1 MKSICDAKRIVVKVG
16 TSTLTYPSGHLNLR
30 RVETLV
36 KVLSDLKNSGR
47 EILLVTSGAIGVGA
61 GKLGLPERP
70 QDIAGKQAAAAVG
83 QCELMYMYDKLFADY
98 GHVIAQV
105 LLTRDGVDDPVR
117 HRNIVNTLSELI
129 RVGAIP
135 VINEND
141 TVATEEIEFGDN
153 DTLSAQVAVLSK
165 ADALILMSDID
176 GLFDQNPAV
185 DPDAR
190 LIPLVTKVD
199 DALLSIA
206 GGSGSA
212 RGTGGM
218 VTKLHAADIA
228 LSADIPMVIMNGA
241 DPMKLY
247 NLIEGESIGTLFC
260 KEEMV

>member
-1 MKSICDAKRIVVKVG
+1 MKSVSDAKRIVVKVG
-16 TSTLTYPSGHLNLR
+16 TSTLTYQSGRLNLR

-36 KVLSDLKNSGR
+36 KVLSDLKNSGKD
-47 EILLVTSGAIGVGA
+47 ILLVTSGAIGVGA

-83 QCELMYMYDKLFADY
+83 QCELMYMYDKLFADF

-105 LLTRDGVDDPVR
+105 LLTRDGVDDPIR

-153 DTLSAQVAVLSK
+153 DTLSAQVAVLSN
-165 ADALILMSDID
+165 ADALVLMSDID
-176 GLFDQNPAV
+176 GLFDQNPAEH
-185 DPDAR
+185 PDAH
-190 LIPLVTKVD
+190 LIPLVTAID
-199 DALLSIA
+199 DSLLSIA

-218 VTKLHAADIA
+218 ITKLHAAEIA
-228 LSADIPMVIMNGA
+228 LSANIPMIIMNGV
-241 DPMKLY
+241 DPTKLY
-247 NLIEGESIGTLFC
+247 DLVEGKPVGTLFC
-260 KEEMV
+260 KEETV

>member
-1 MKSICDAKRIVVKVG
+1 MKSISNATRIVVKVG
-16 TSTLTYPSGHLNLR
+16 TSTLTYPGGRLNLR

-98 GHVIAQV
+98 GHVTAQV

-153 DTLSAQVAVLSK
+153 DTLSAQVAVLSN
-165 ADALILMSDID
+165 ADALVLMSDID
-176 GLFDQNPAV
+176 GLFDENPAV
-185 DPDAR
+185 NPNAN
-190 LIPLVTKVD
+190 LIPLVTEVD
-199 DALLSIA
+199 DSLLAIA

-218 VTKLHAADIA
+218 ITKLHAADIA
-228 LSADIPMVIMNGA
+228 MAANIPMVIMNGNNPA
-241 DPMKLY
+241 KLY
-247 NLIEGESIGTLFC
+247 DLVEGAAVGTLFC
-260 KEEMV
+260 KEETI

>member
-1 MKSICDAKRIVVKVG
+1 MKSISDAKRIVVKVG
-16 TSTLTYPSGHLNLR
+16 TSTLTYASGRLNLR

-47 EILLVTSGAIGVGA
+47 DILLVTSGAIGVGA

-153 DTLSAQVAVLSK
+153 DTLSAQVAVLAK
-165 ADALILMSDID
+165 ADALVLLSDID
-176 GLFDQNPAV
+176 GLFDENPTKNPNAH
-185 DPDAR
+185 
-190 LIPLVTKVD
+190 LIPLVTEID
-199 DALLSIA
+199 DDLLSIA

-218 VTKLHAADIA
+218 ITKLHAADIA
-228 LSADIPMVIMNGA
+228 FSADIPMVIMNGA
-241 DPMKLY
+241 DPTKLY
-247 NLIEGESIGTLFC
+247 DLVDGEAVGTLFC
-260 KEEMV
+260 KEETV